1 MGMTEHEDQRAEA
14 TRLEELWAGDFGDD
28 YVERNLGA
36 YDHRE
41 PFWASMMTELRPN
54 RVLEVGANVGGNLQ
68 WIAQHV
74 EPGSVCGVDVNR
86 KALEL
91 LHQRV
96 PGVSSMWTPAREL
109 PFRDGWFD
117 LVFTMGVLIHQPT
130 STLPLVMAEMVRCSR
145 RWVLC
150 GEYFGE
156 ETTEVPYRG
165 HEGALFRRDYGRQFR
180 ELFPS
185 LRLVRE
191 GTLTKDEGWDD
202 VTWWLLEK
210 AES

>member
-1 MGMTEHEDQRAEA
+1 MSAESDRAEA

-28 YVERNLGA
+28 YVERNLGV
-36 YDHRE
+36 YDQRA
-41 PFWASMMTELRPN
+41 PFWASMMDELRPR
-54 RVLEVGANVGGNLQ
+54 RVLEVGSNVGGNLQ

-74 EPGSVCGVDVNR
+74 EPGSVYGVDVNR

-96 PGVSSMWTPAREL
+96 PGINAVWSPAREL
-109 PFRDGWFD
+109 PFRDRLFD
-117 LVFTMGVLIHQPT
+117 LVFTMGVLIHQPE

-165 HEGALFRRDYGRQFR
+165 NEGALFRRDYGRLFR
-180 ELFPS
+180 ELFPD
-185 LRLVRE
+185 LTLVRQ
-191 GTLTKDEGWDD
+191 GTLSRDEGWDD

-210 AES
+210 A